1 MKGKFFCFSPAV
13 MLATFMI
20 EIVFAVYVVWR
31 YKLDPVG
38 RLVVAILLC
47 LAAFQIAEYN
57 VCAGGWIDPM
67 LASRLGYVAITLL
80 PPLGLHLGYMLA
92 GVQKR
97 GLVWAAYASG
107 AAFAAFFLLVGGAIT
122 GNVCQGNY
130 VIFQMAP
137 GSVWLYSLYYYGWL
151 IGGIVLFRRFAR
163 KQNAKIRQALRWLAI
178 GYLAFIVPT
187 TAANFIDIDTLHAIP
202 SIMCGFA
209 VIFATLLTT
218 HVIRFGGQKR

>member
-1 MKGKFFCFSPAV
+1 MKGKFFCFSPPV
-13 MLATFMI
+13 MLATFFI
-20 EIVFAVYVVWR
+20 EIVFAVYVLWR

-57 VCAGGWIDPM
+57 VCEGGWIDPM

-80 PPLGLHLGYMLA
+80 PPLGLHLGYTLA
-92 GVQKR
+92 GVKKR
-97 GLVWAAYASG
+97 KLVWAAYASG
-107 AAFAAFFLLVGGAIT
+107 AAFAAFFLLIGGALT
-122 GNVCQGNY
+122 GNACQGNY

-151 IGGIVLFRRFAR
+151 IGGIALFRKFAQKQDR
-163 KQNAKIRQALRWLAI
+163 KTREALRWLAI

-187 TAANFIDIDTLHAIP
+187 TTANFIDADTLHAIP

-218 HVIRFGGQKR
+218 HVIRFRGQKR